1 MDRRIE
7 ETDGAEAGRWARR
20 DRGMATEALRIGIIG
35 CGRAARIHL
44 ARLVAQ
50 DRVQV
55 VGCADLNADAA
66 GALAAAVPGGSTAV
80 FTDHRELLERA
91 APQAV
96 AIFTPHRAH
105 YRPAMD
111 ALQAGC
117 HVFIEKPLSTNAQ
130 EAVDIAGLARA
141 RGRKVG
147 IGHQYRLRPSLAE
160 ARRRLASGAIGRL
173 RLVTAV
179 LAQPWLAAHSG
190 PADAWRYDPKLSGGG
205 ILADAGDH
213 LIDALLWTTAQ
224 AAREVMAVQSRLE
237 TGLDLVTAAALRLA
251 DGTPA
256 SLALSGDAPAPSFAL
271 TYFGEGGRLLA
282 TDADLICEP
291 AGAPA
296 ETVPLPAPDQ
306 TIDGNFVAAVVAD
319 APLCCPVE
327 EALDTVRLLEA
338 IIRSAA
344 GGQLV
349 RPS

>member
-1 MDRRIE
+1 
-7 ETDGAEAGRWARR
+7 
-20 DRGMATEALRIGIIG
+20 MATTMLRIGIVG
-35 CGRAARIHL
+35 CGRVARIHL
-44 ARLVAQ
+44 ARLVA
-50 DRVQV
+50 RAGVQV
-55 VGCADLNADAA
+55 VGCADLNPEAA
-66 GALAAAVPGGSTAV
+66 GALAAGVPGGPAPV
-80 FTDHRELLERA
+80 FADHRELLDRA

-96 AIFTPHRAH
+96 SIFTPHRAH

-130 EAVDIAGLARA
+130 EAVDIVGLSRA

-147 IGHQYRLRPSLAE
+147 VGHQYRLRPSLAE
-160 ARRRLASGAIGRL
+160 ARRRLAAGAIGRL

-213 LIDALLWTTAQ
+213 LIDALLWTTGQ
-224 AAREVMAVQSRLE
+224 AAAEVMAVQSRLE
-237 TGLDLVTAAALRLA
+237 TGLDLVTAAAIRLA

-256 SLALSGDAPAPSFAL
+256 TLALSGDSPAPVFAL
-271 TYFGEGGRLLA
+271 TYFGDRGRLLA
-282 TDADLICEP
+282 TDTALVHEP
-291 AGAPA
+291 ADAPA
-296 ETVPLPAPDQ
+296 EAVALPEPAE

-319 APLCCPVE
+319 APLCCPAE

-344 GGQLV
+344 GGQAV
-349 RPS
+349 RPA

>member
-1 MDRRIE
+1 
-7 ETDGAEAGRWARR
+7 
-20 DRGMATEALRIGIIG
+20 MATTPLRIGIVG

-50 DRVQV
+50 AGVQV
-55 VGCADLNADAA
+55 VGCADLDPDAA
-66 GALAAAVPGGSTAV
+66 GTLAAGVPDGPAPA
-80 FTDHRELLERA
+80 FADHRELLDRA

-96 AIFTPHRAH
+96 SIFTPHRAH

-117 HVFIEKPLSTNAQ
+117 HVFIEKPLSTNSQ

-147 IGHQYRLRPSLAE
+147 VGHQYRLRPSLIE

-190 PADAWRYDPKLSGGG
+190 PADAWRHDPKLSGGG

-213 LIDALLWTTAQ
+213 LIDALLWTTGQ
-224 AAREVMAVQSRLE
+224 AAEEVMAIQGRLE
-237 TGLDLVTAAALRLA
+237 TGLDLVTAAAVRLA

-256 SLALSGDAPAPSFAL
+256 TLALSGDSAAPLFAL
-271 TYFGEGGRLLA
+271 TFFGQGGRLLA
-282 TDADLICEP
+282 TDSTLVHESGA
-291 AGAPA
+291 APA
-296 ETVPLPAPDQ
+296 ETVELPEPSE
-306 TIDGNFVAAVVAD
+306 TIDSNFVAAVRDD
-319 APLCCPVE
+319 APLCCPAE

-344 GGQLV
+344 GGQAV